1 MRLKPAAL
9 TLAIASL
16 LILPSFAKADTFE
29 YDYTSGSI
37 SSGGITGTVNIAFML
52 TAPTPPTSGDLDSF
66 TTTTDTFGPVTAF
79 AWYYEGGS
87 CFVVPGPCVGF
98 TTGLVSVGDGFG
110 DNSFLSPGSYTAI
123 DGSGATLVITDLGS
137 GTGGPPPPVGAPEPS
152 SLLLL
157 GCGLCGLIAMTSFG
171 SRTRRFAS

>member
-1 MRLKPAAL
+1 MRLAGIAPLHISSKSRKEAVPVPLFFARNRRGGALFAWRKTMRIKPAAL

-37 SSGGITGTVNIAFML
+37 SSGGITGTVNIVFTL

-87 CFVVPGPCVGF
+87 
-98 TTGLVSVGDGFG
+98 
-110 DNSFLSPGSYTAI
+110 
-123 DGSGATLVITDLGS
+123 
-137 GTGGPPPPVGAPEPS
+137 
-152 SLLLL
+152 
-157 GCGLCGLIAMTSFG
+157 
-171 SRTRRFAS
+171 